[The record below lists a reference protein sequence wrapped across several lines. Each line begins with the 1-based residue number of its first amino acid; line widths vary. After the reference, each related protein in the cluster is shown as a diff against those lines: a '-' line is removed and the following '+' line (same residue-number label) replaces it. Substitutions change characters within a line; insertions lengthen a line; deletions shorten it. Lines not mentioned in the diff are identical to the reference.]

1 MEYIKGV
8 FIVRILG
15 GYDISGLNLRVSL
28 TGPRIRPWN
37 STNFHFLKDLIEFVI
52 RMCVHVDEEI
62 RLTAYQ
68 SLQNLVA
75 ECPDWRE
82 DLFHIFLRFL
92 INQIQ

>member
-1 MEYIKGV
+1 
-8 FIVRILG
+8 
-15 GYDISGLNLRVSL
+15 
-28 TGPRIRPWN
+28 
-37 STNFHFLKDLIEFVI
+37 LIEFVI

-92 INQIQ
+92 INQIQVF